1 MFRLWCRYKFSTHLS
16 KHQGVQMLDHMVILF
31 LVFCGSSILF
41 SIVAAPIYFPI
52 NTVGGFPF
60 LHNLSNIYYL

>member
-1 MFRLWCRYKFSTHLS
+1 MYLS
-16 KHQGVQMLDHMVILF
+16 GLEFCLDIYPDVDLLDHMVILF

-41 SIVAAPIYFPI
+41 SIVAAPIYIPI

-60 LHNLSNIYYL
+60 LHTLSNIYYL

>member
-1 MFRLWCRYKFSTHLS
+1 MYLS
-16 KHQGVQMLDHMVILF
+16 GLEICLDIYPGVDLLYHMVILF